1 MDVPRLSE
9 LNIWLNI
16 SITHGFSS
24 HPRLEELFLICPD
37 TPDRCWSRQP
47 CLVGGTRRPLCPL
60 EPATISLAWSCRPRP
75 SAHYSNRPRSLR
87 RWAAAKDATSCPCRR
102 DVNAIVAQ
110 LIIVTDDLLTLSPR
124 HLPSSRSSLSSTL
137 SFCPISA
144 WYAFSY
150 PIKSWQFW
158 VHYDGFLSTFGY
170 VITVWNKS

>member
-9 LNIWLNI
+9 LNIWLD
-16 SITHGFSS
+16 TRFQFASS
-24 HPRLEELFLICPD
+24 VGGAVPNLPWHSGQMLIAESG
-37 TPDRCWSRQP
+37 WSRLP

-87 RWAAAKDATSCPCRR
+87 RWVAAKDATSCPCRR

-137 SFCPISA
+137 SFCPISQCVIRVQL
-144 WYAFSY
+144 SDQD
-150 PIKSWQFW
+150 WQFW
-158 VHYDGFLSTFGY
+158 VHYDGFLSTFEY
-170 VITVWNKS
+170 VITV